1 MTTVT
6 ALAPASAAGRS
17 ATCPCRCSSASWSCT
32 SSCRSGGSS
41 STAPRTP
48 PACSAAATRCGS
60 PTASTTSA
68 TCCQLFTYDGGIYGR
83 WILNSALYALAGGV
97 GATILA
103 VLAGYGFA
111 KYRFAGRRFGFAL
124 VLGAL
129 MVPATALVIPTFVM
143 FAGLGLTNTIWA
155 VILPSLL
162 NPFGVYLMHVYARDA
177 VPDEILD
184 AARADGAGEL
194 RVFLQ
199 VALPLMRPAVVT
211 VLLLSAVAC
220 WNNYFLPLAML
231 SDNRLF
237 PVTVGLGLWQGIAS
251 ANNAGTTPLWSLIIL
266 GALVSVIPLDHRVLH
281 AAAAL
286 ARRPRPRRP
295 AVRRAGDARPGVAR
309 CGRAGPGPAVR
320 AAAAATSPPTA
331 RARRRARAR
340 RTRAR

>member
-1 MTTVT
+1 VT
-6 ALAPASAAGRS
+6 RHRPGTARRRPPSRHLPLQVFLGFVVVYFLVPFWWVVVNGSKDAAGLF
-17 ATCPCRCSSASWSCT
+17 
-32 SSCRSGGSS
+32 GGGN
-41 STAPRTP
+41 TLWFAGRVDYLGNL
-48 PACSAAATRCGS
+48 RE
-60 PTASTTSA
+60 
-68 TCCQLFTYDGGIYGR
+68 LFTYDGGIYGR
-83 WILNSALYALAGGV
+83 WILNSALYALVGGV

-111 KYRFAGRRFGFAL
+111 RYRFAGRRFGFAL

-177 VPDEILD
+177 IPAEILD

-194 RVFLQ
+194 RVFLR

-237 PVTVGLGLWQGIAS
+237 PVTVGLGVWQGIAS

-266 GALVSVIPLDHRVLH
+266 GALVSVIPLVIAFFTLQRHWRGGL
-281 AAAAL
+281 AL
-286 ARRPRPRRP
+286 GGLR
-295 AVRRAGDARPGVAR
+295 
-309 CGRAGPGPAVR
+309 
-320 AAAAATSPPTA
+320 
-331 RARRRARAR
+331 
-340 RTRAR
+340 